1 MNLKTKNILIRI
13 CYIIP
18 FLLFAYAFIEEG
30 FLMEE
35 RFRQFDFWII
45 APLIVFLYQ
54 SIRNSIIGWGVSMI
68 LYLIFLYLIG
78 AGILSSIDSLGAKI
92 DTQTFV
98 IQLLI
103 GLVFMGLGYLYWRI
117 RPKKRLI

>member
-1 MNLKTKNILIRI
+1 
-13 CYIIP
+13 
-18 FLLFAYAFIEEG
+18 
-30 FLMEE
+30 MEE

-54 SIRNSIIGWGVSMI
+54 SIRNSIIGWGAAMI

-78 AGILSSIDSLGAKI
+78 DGILSSIDSLGAKI

>member
-1 MNLKTKNILIRI
+1 
-13 CYIIP
+13 
-18 FLLFAYAFIEEG
+18 
-30 FLMEE
+30 MEE

-54 SIRNSIIGWGVSMI
+54 SIRNSIIGWGAAMI

-78 AGILSSIDSLGAKI
+78 DGILSSIDSLGAKI

-98 IQLLI
+98 IQILL
-103 GLVFMGLGYLYWRI
+103 GLGFLGLGYLYWKI

>member
-1 MNLKTKNILIRI
+1 
-13 CYIIP
+13 
-18 FLLFAYAFIEEG
+18 
-30 FLMEE
+30 MEE

-45 APLIVFLYQ
+45 APLIIFLYQ
-54 SIRNSIIGWGVSMI
+54 SIRNSIIGWGAAMI

-78 AGILSSIDSLGAKI
+78 DGILSSIDSLGAKI

-98 IQLLI
+98 IQILI
-103 GLVFMGLGYLYWRI
+103 GLVFMGLGYLYWKI

>member
-1 MNLKTKNILIRI
+1 MNEKTKNILIRI

-18 FLLFAYAFIEEG
+18 FLLFAFAFIEEG

-35 RFRQFDFWII
+35 RFRKFDFWII

-54 SIRNSIIGWGVSMI
+54 SIRNSIIGWGAAMI

-78 AGILSSIDSLGAKI
+78 NGILSSIDSLGAKI

-98 IQLLI
+98 IQILI
-103 GLVFMGLGYLYWRI
+103 GLVFMGLGYLYWKI

>member
-54 SIRNSIIGWGVSMI
+54 SIRNSIIGWGAAMI

-78 AGILSSIDSLGAKI
+78 DGILSSIDSLGAKI

-98 IQLLI
+98 IQILI

>member
-18 FLLFAYAFIEEG
+18 FLVFAYTFIDER
-30 FLMEE
+30 FLVDE
-35 RFRQFDFWII
+35 RFRKVDLWIVI
-45 APLIVFLYQ
+45 PMIVFLYQ
-54 SIRNSIIGWGVSMI
+54 LIRNSIIGWGAAMI

-78 AGILSSIDSLGAKI
+78 EGILRSIGSLGAKI
-92 DTQTFV
+92 DKQTFM
-98 IQLLI
+98 IQIVFGLLY
-103 GLVFMGLGYLYWRI
+103 LGLGYLYWKI

>member
-1 MNLKTKNILIRI
+1 MNVKTKNILIRL

-54 SIRNSIIGWGVSMI
+54 SIRNSIIGWGAAMI
-68 LYLIFLYLIG
+68 LYLIFSYLIG
-78 AGILSSIDSLGAKI
+78 DGLLSSIDSLGAKI
-92 DTQTFV
+92 DKQTFV
-98 IQLLI
+98 IQIVI
-103 GLVFMGLGYLYWRI
+103 GLIFMGLGYLYWKI

>member
-54 SIRNSIIGWGVSMI
+54 SIRNSIIGWGAAMI

-78 AGILSSIDSLGAKI
+78 DGILSSIDSLGAKI